1 MLRYF
6 IYLSGYLVFSYVVN
20 ALPCPVLNGL
30 DSPQPLHGSNKTI
43 PECSVNANGLDGSSI
58 QNITFGILTV
68 CLALAS
74 LIMGYLHYRQRDS
87 LLATGTP
94 YSRSDTQLED
104 TPLPHPEPNA
114 SSPSNMTPLREYEV
128 DPNSMICSSTTND
141 PIESQEGPY
150 MPTRPPRAATLQST
164 MPSSGLCPQKPPDI
178 VLSSYA

>member
-30 DSPQPLHGSNKTI
+30 DSPQPLHSSNKTI

-74 LIMGYLHYRQRDS
+74 LIVGYLHYRRRDG
-87 LLATGTP
+87 LIATGTP
-94 YSRSDTQLED
+94 YSRSDTQLEGEAALFFQFSRLTDKSLD
-104 TPLPHPEPNA
+104 TPLPHPELNV
-114 SSPSNMTPLREYEV
+114 SSPSNMTPLRGYEV
-128 DPNSMICSSTTND
+128 GTNSMICSSTTST

-150 MPTRPPRAATLQST
+150 MPTRPPGSRFSF
-164 MPSSGLCPQKPPDI
+164 LC
-178 VLSSYA
+178 